1 MKCPFCAT
9 LDSKVV
15 DSRPANDGTSI
26 RRRRECLKCHKR
38 FTTYETVERMP
49 LMLVKRDGTR
59 QPYDRQ
65 KLLGGLVK
73 ACEKRPVSLMQLEQ
87 IVDNVEQRVFSAL
100 ESEVSSKT
108 IGELV
113 MEQLRSVD
121 EVAYVRFASVYRQFK
136 ESFCDMDAQKG
147 SFSLHSAGYCGIL
160 IISEQ

>member
-1 MKCPFCAT
+1 MRCPFCAHPE
-9 LDSKVV
+9 SKVI
-15 DSRPANDGTSI
+15 DSRPADEGASI
-26 RRRRECLKCHKR
+26 RRRRECLKCLKR

-136 ESFCDMDAQKG
+136 DINTFMDELNTLLKDK
-147 SFSLHSAGYCGIL
+147 
-160 IISEQ
+160 

>member
-1 MKCPFCAT
+1 MKCPYCDHPDT
-9 LDSKVV
+9 RVI
-15 DSRPANDGTSI
+15 DSRPTEEGHAI
-26 RRRRECLKCHKR
+26 RRRRGCDSCGKR
-38 FTTYETVERMP
+38 FTTYEKIEVPMF
-49 LMLVKRDGTR
+49 MVVKKDARR
-59 QPYDRQ
+59 EVFDRN
-65 KLLGGLVK
+65 KVLNGIVK

-136 ESFCDMDAQKG
+136 DINTFMDELNTLLKDK
-147 SFSLHSAGYCGIL
+147 
-160 IISEQ
+160 

>member
-1 MKCPFCAT
+1 MKGWSRMKCPFCGHD
-9 LDSKVV
+9 DSKVV
-15 DSRPANDGTSI
+15 DSRPTDEGTSI
-26 RRRRECLKCHKR
+26 RRRRECLKCFKR

-113 MEQLRSVD
+113 MSSCARSTRWPMCALRLSTVSS
-121 EVAYVRFASVYRQFK
+121 RIS
-136 ESFCDMDAQKG
+136 
-147 SFSLHSAGYCGIL
+147 IL
-160 IISEQ
+160 LWTS

>member
-1 MKCPFCAT
+1 MKGWSRMQCPFCGHD
-9 LDSKVV
+9 DSKVV
-15 DSRPANDGTSI
+15 DSRPTDEGTSI
-26 RRRRECLKCHKR
+26 RRRRECLKCFKR

-136 ESFCDMDAQKG
+136 DINTFMDELNTLLKDK
-147 SFSLHSAGYCGIL
+147 
-160 IISEQ
+160 

>member
-1 MKCPFCAT
+1 MKCPFCGND
-9 LDSKVV
+9 DSKVV
-15 DSRPANDGTSI
+15 DSRPTDEGTSI
-26 RRRRECLKCHKR
+26 RRRRECLKCFKR

-59 QPYDRQ
+59 QPNDRQ

-136 ESFCDMDAQKG
+136 DINTFMDELNTLLKDK
-147 SFSLHSAGYCGIL
+147 
-160 IISEQ
+160 